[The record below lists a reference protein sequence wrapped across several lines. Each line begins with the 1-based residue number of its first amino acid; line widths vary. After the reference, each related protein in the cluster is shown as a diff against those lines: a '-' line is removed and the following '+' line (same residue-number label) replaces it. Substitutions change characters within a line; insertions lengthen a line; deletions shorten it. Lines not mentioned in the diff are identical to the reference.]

1 VNYGLA
7 ETITQIYYFY
17 LSNSKMEYQMD
28 IQNLKA
34 FLLVAENGSF
44 SQAAEKLH
52 LTQPAVSKRVALLE
66 EQLGTEL
73 FDRIGRVISLTEAG
87 QALLPHAKSV
97 QRELDAAE
105 RSVRDLSGD
114 VAGQLRLATSH
125 HIGLHRLPPVLSG
138 FSRDFPAVQIDIDF
152 MDSEQAYDLIMQGKA
167 ELAVVTLAPTKEASV
182 ISLPVWQDPL
192 DFMIAA
198 DHPLLQE
205 KKHPSLEAMSH
216 HPAILPG
223 LNTYTG
229 QIIKRLFDQH
239 GLELQ
244 VSLATNYLETIR
256 MMASVGLGWTILPR
270 SMRDESLAT
279 LAVKDVSIE
288 RTLGLVYHRG
298 RSLSRAAQAFIS
310 SVRSLGDCS

>member
-1 VNYGLA
+1 
-7 ETITQIYYFY
+7 
-17 LSNSKMEYQMD
+17 MD
-28 IQNLKA
+28 TQNLKA
-34 FLLVAENGSF
+34 FLLVAETASF
-44 SQAAEKLH
+44 SLAAEKLH

-66 EQLGTEL
+66 DQLGTDL

-87 QALLPHAKSV
+87 EALLPHAKAV

-105 RSVRDLSGD
+105 RSVRDLAGD

-125 HIGLHRLPPVLSG
+125 HIGLHRLPPVLSS
-138 FSRDFPAVQIDIDF
+138 FSRDFPDVQIDIDF
-152 MDSEQAYDLIMQGKA
+152 MDSEQAYELITQGKV
-167 ELAVVTLAPTKEASV
+167 ELAVVTLAPSEESNIISV
-182 ISLPVWQDPL
+182 PVWQDPL
-192 DFMIAA
+192 DFMIAKDHELLRA
-198 DHPLLQE
+198 DTA
-205 KKHPSLEAMSH
+205 PSLHAMSR

-229 QIIKRLFDQH
+229 QIIKRLFDRHNLQ
-239 GLELQ
+239 LE

-279 LAVKDVSIE
+279 IAVKDIAIE

-298 RSLSRAAQAFIS
+298 RSLSRAARAFIDS
-310 SVRSLGDCS
+310 TQAMGDTDPIN